1 MKPVT
6 SKSRNGFTLIEL
18 LVVIAIIAILAAILF
33 PAFARARENARRSSC
48 QSNLKQIGLGML
60 QYVQDY
66 DENFPTGWVE
76 NDPPV
81 GAQILRPT
89 GRGWAGQVMPYMKS
103 TQILKC
109 PSDSVTA
116 TGTNVV
122 ASYFYNQVITD
133 PSTTYNGVDR
143 KLAALVAPAKTVMVG
158 ESVGIAGAMTTNGT
172 FDNISPVS
180 FGSGCTRRDGTAINR
195 ATGRWPNLSAA
206 ADTAWNANAG
216 TPRHFD
222 GANYLLADGHVK
234 WYKPD
239 AVSAG
244 LKATSESAYHA
255 QTANR
260 AAGTS
265 GAWNAAGTSSPAITF
280 SPI

>member
-1 MKPVT
+1 MKPVS

-18 LVVIAIIAILAAILF
+18 LVVIAIISILAAILF

-81 GAQILRPT
+81 GGAILRPT

-122 ASYFYNQVITD
+122 ASYFYNQVITE
-133 PSTTYNGVDR
+133 PSTIYNGADR

-180 FGSGCTRRDGTAINR
+180 YGLFSTKKDGGSVNR
-195 ATGRWPNLSAA
+195 ATGAYPNVAS
-206 ADTAWNANAG
+206 TWNVPWAG

-244 LKATSESAYHA
+244 ARATSETAYHA